1 MRVGLVT
8 DCYHPTKNGVTG
20 VVSLLAA
27 GLEARGH
34 RVVLVAP
41 RAPRRGRPA
50 RPGRA
55 RPSGHERSA
64 GRGTADADGGF
75 RPVDVARP
83 AVPVRPSIELR
94 FAPSS
99 ARSFEHLIARER
111 LEVVHTHTEGPL
123 GLAARRAALAHGRP
137 LVHTLHT
144 FYEHYLHYLPAA
156 RLTPR
161 LAERLLRRSLRRFL
175 APYDRVVAPSAAA
188 LGQAATLAPTVPAV
202 LVPNGV
208 DGVDGPG
215 PEPSPRRDRSPATG
229 AAAAGDRP
237 PATLLYVGRL
247 APEKRSVQL
256 FDALAAHLETRD
268 DVRAVLVGGGGSLE
282 TLRRRASRPGLQH
295 RIVLPGYLP
304 HAEVLG
310 LYLRATVFLTA
321 SLSENHPLTLLEAAA
336 AGLPLAVRRDPNL
349 TPLVSDGITG
359 IEADDDRELA
369 RRAVELARDPD
380 RCARLGTAARDT
392 ARGYSVDTHVERT
405 ERLYRDLLHQ
415 RTPPAAPYRTTPAAP
430 YRTTPAASYRTTVRS
445 RR

>member
-1 MRVGLVT
+1 VTGPARGGDGPVDAMRVGLVT

-41 RAPRRGRPA
+41 RAPRRERPA

-55 RPSGHERSA
+55 RLP
-64 GRGTADADGGF
+64 GRGRPAGQDTADTDGGF

-111 LEVVHTHTEGPL
+111 LDVVHTHTEGPL
-123 GLAARRAALAHGRP
+123 GVAARRAAVAHGRP

-161 LAERLLRRSLRRFL
+161 LAERLLRASLQRFL
-175 APYDRVVAPSAAA
+175 APYDRVVAPSVAA
-188 LGQAATLAPTVPAV
+188 LRRAVALAPAVPAV
-202 LVPNGV
+202 LLPNGV
-208 DGVDGPG
+208 DPAGGVEGPQ
-215 PEPSPRRDRSPATG
+215 PVAPASG
-229 AAAAGDRP
+229 AAAAGGRR

-247 APEKRSVQL
+247 APEKRSVEL
-256 FDALAAHLETRD
+256 FDALADHLDTRD

-282 TLRRRASRPGLQH
+282 TLRRRADRRGLQQ
-295 RIVLPGYLP
+295 RILMPGYLP
-304 HAEVLG
+304 HAEVQR
-310 LYLRATVFLTA
+310 LYGRATVFLTA

-349 TPLVSDGITG
+349 APLVSDGVTG
-359 IEADDDRELA
+359 IEAEDDRELV
-369 RRAVELARDPD
+369 RRALELARDPD

-392 ARGYSVDTHVERT
+392 ARSYSGDAHVERT
-405 ERLYRDLLHQ
+405 ERLYRDLLP
-415 RTPPAAPYRTTPAAP
+415 RPTTAAAT
-430 YRTTPAASYRTTVRS
+430 
-445 RR
+445 

>member
-1 MRVGLVT
+1 VTGPARDGGGPLEPMRVGLVT

-41 RAPRRGRPA
+41 RAPRRERPP

-55 RPSGHERSA
+55 RPA
-64 GRGTADADGGF
+64 GRGRPAGPDPADADGGF

-94 FAPSS
+94 FAPST

-111 LEVVHTHTEGPL
+111 LDVVHTHTEGPI

-161 LAERLLRRSLRRFL
+161 LAERLLRGGLQRFL
-175 APYDRVVAPSAAA
+175 APYDRVLAPSAAA
-188 LGQAATLAPTVPAV
+188 LRRAAALAPAVPTV
-202 LVPNGV
+202 LLPNGV
-208 DGVDGPG
+208 DPAGGVDGP
-215 PEPSPRRDRSPATG
+215 PPAAPPSPAVTPASG
-229 AAAAGDRP
+229 AAAAGGRA

-247 APEKRSVQL
+247 AAEKRSVQL
-256 FDALAAHLETRD
+256 FDALADHLDTRD

-282 TLRRRASRPGLQH
+282 TLRRRAGRRGLQQ
-295 RIVLPGYLP
+295 RIDLPGYLP
-304 HAEVLG
+304 HAEVQR
-310 LYLRATVFLTA
+310 LYGRATVFLTA

-349 TPLVSDGITG
+349 TPLVSDGVTG
-359 IEADDDRELA
+359 IEAEDDRELV

-392 ARGYSVDTHVERT
+392 ARGYSVDAHVERT
-405 ERLYRDLLHQ
+405 ERLYRDLLP
-415 RTPPAAPYRTTPAAP
+415 RSTTA
-430 YRTTPAASYRTTVRS
+430 AAS
-445 RR
+445 